1 MSLQHMMVFIVWYS
15 ILLPR
20 QSFHFNIELF
30 NIVGVHS
37 AEEGSPLLLTQMPIT
52 TLGGVFLD

>member
-1 MSLQHMMVFIVWYS
+1 MMVFIVWYS